1 LLLQV
6 HNATKHYRIKTGSV
20 FSRQHHFV
28 KAVDGV
34 SIQIDSGET
43 FGLVG
48 ESGSGKSTLG
58 RLLLLLEEMDAGRIL
73 YNDHEL
79 DSEISRA
86 RKKLKGNIQAVFQDP
101 YGSLNPKLR
110 IGRIIAEPLRTSSEE
125 KTTKVKKRVCELLER
140 VGLTAD
146 DAKKFPHQFSGGQR
160 QRIGIARAI
169 ATNPRFIVLDEPV
182 SALDVSVQAQII
194 NLLMD
199 IQRDCKIAY
208 LFIAHNIEVVEHVGS
223 RVGVMYL
230 GKLLEVLDSGT
241 LHSHSLHPYTQLLI
255 NSFPIPDPEVAQD
268 DIVWGRDICDQVI
281 VLQGCRFHPRCQ
293 LANDQ
298 CRMNAPELVE
308 VQKRHFVA
316 CHQIH

>member
-1 LLLQV
+1 
-6 HNATKHYRIKTGSV
+6 
-20 FSRQHHFV
+20 
-28 KAVDGV
+28 
-34 SIQIDSGET
+34 
-43 FGLVG
+43 
-48 ESGSGKSTLG
+48 
-58 RLLLLLEEMDAGRIL
+58 
-73 YNDHEL
+73 
-79 DSEISRA
+79 
-86 RKKLKGNIQAVFQDP
+86 
-101 YGSLNPKLR
+101 
-110 IGRIIAEPLRTSSEE
+110 LRTSSEE

-199 IQRDCKIAY
+199 IQRDFKIAY

-241 LHSHSLHPYTQLLI
+241 LHSQSLHPYTQLLI

-281 VLQGCRFHPRCQ
+281 ALQGCRFHPRCE

-316 CHQIH
+316 CHRLH